1 MKTLTLLT
9 AALILAAPLA
19 AQTADGTQQRQRK
32 QEGAANANGTATQQR
47 LRKQDGTGDGTATAT
62 RSQKRLR
69 DGSCGNPNPSGSRGA
84 GQGAGQGARRGQ
96 GR

>member
-9 AALILAAPLA
+9 TALILAAPLA
-19 AQTADGTQQRQRK
+19 AQTAGT
-32 QEGAANANGTATQQR
+32 GPQR
-47 LRKQDGTGDGTATAT
+47 LRKQDGTGTGTPTAT
-62 RSQKRLR
+62 QQRLR

-84 GQGAGQGARRGQ
+84 NAQGARRGQ